1 MDNGVN
7 INPDLRRMF
16 GNKLTNLPGVD
27 RELELEDSEAMAAM
41 QPEQRNRP
49 FIGL

>member
-16 GNKLTNLPGVD
+16 GNELTNLPGVD
-27 RELELEDSEAMAAM
+27 REFELEAAEAMAAM
-41 QPEQRNRP
+41 QLERNRP
-49 FIGL
+49 IIGL